1 MAKVITQHRRGTTA
15 EWEQSSV
22 VVADGELIIEIC
34 DDGSRKTKIGDGV
47 HTFADLPYTTAQ
59 LESDIELLSTRLD
72 NVIRSDEADGSITED
87 DHARL
92 VSLASEVADIR
103 VGYDK
108 TVYQTAGD
116 AVRDLGEQFAKFKN
130 AEAIDGLH
138 YEDNMLYLTANGGQ
152 VLENTGVEIIGGS
165 GGGEG
170 GGGSSNG
177 TVVTLKNMVTDADG
191 NKTTIINTIAD
202 AKLQLKFIFE
212 STIDGES
219 TGNGTCT
226 LTVNGITKVT
236 NYKINNG
243 SQSTLEIT
251 DYIAPGENTV
261 KLECTDAYGT
271 SRKLIYTVNVLE
283 LDLSSTFNSYIP
295 YTEDIDF
302 RYRITSL
309 LDTAEIYF
317 YVTPEGEER
326 RKLAQ
331 KTFTSSMSGKE
342 QQQIIPIASLPHGI
356 TTLEVYAEATQDG
369 NTLPSNVLKYDLII
383 TLENETAAMIAS
395 VLDVKEVNQGD
406 TVSIPYVVYDPV
418 HTETTVLLQTSVLE
432 GDDYVVKTTDKVTVG
447 RDMRLW
453 NTKNYPEGT
462 VKFSILYYDAYDED
476 GKPTGSLKAE
486 KHHIVLVNESL
497 VDVEAEENPVLYL
510 TSTDKSNDADNRAEW
525 KFGNISTTFTG
536 FNWKSNGWVQDS
548 ATTNNT
554 VLRINGG
561 ARATI
566 NYFPFAN
573 LDTALLN
580 HGMTFEF
587 EYAIRDLND
596 RNTSV
601 IRCCDENVITVTN
614 TVKNETTGEDITVTR
629 EETRI
634 VGIKA
639 LPDRVIFG
647 STQTNVTCHYKS
659 NERLRVSFV
668 IEQNNDDSSRFISA
682 YVDGTLTQVQNYAH
696 GSDSFNNNYN
706 IELGSDGCTLDV
718 YSIRIY
724 DRALTAREILNNTI
738 ADETNVGKQ
747 IEVFTDNDIYDSYG
761 RLSYEEVKTRIP
773 TVTFIGAMP
782 TYKGDKRVVKMDFV
796 NPFDHSRDFSNVYGG
811 PIDVEIDVQGTS
823 SQYYVR
829 KNWKVKLK
837 KKDKTT
843 GENIFNHDA
852 YQHMKDEVPAKVF
865 CLKVDYAEG
874 TGTHNTQNAN
884 FAETLYEGKV
894 PAQYDDERVR
904 TTVTGFPIAIFE
916 RATATSDP
924 IFSSKGNFNFDKDA
938 EEAFGFTDDYDV
950 ECWEFCNNVH
960 DTTKFLTTIDPIDWS
975 ENFEPRCYYP
985 KYANKVDFDRVED
998 LQEKKDAENST
1009 ITAAETAE
1017 LNQLR
1022 QTAIARFKRMHDWV
1036 ASTKNNVDKFRS
1048 EFTKYFNLEYA
1059 LVYYI
1064 YTFVGLM
1071 TDQRAKNMFL
1081 TYWGKRVL
1089 VNENTRTWWI
1099 EDVDSKILANEAPPT
1114 PTVGADGVEYF
1125 NVDGKQVQAGSWY
1138 PYLYDNDTCFGI
1150 DNSGNLVFDYYHEDV
1165 DTFEGATWNSDTK
1178 TWTGG
1183 QKLVYNGQQSILW
1196 DNFRQAFSNEI
1207 KEKYATLRSA
1217 KKLTY
1222 DALYNQFITEGSEH
1236 YSASIYNEDAEF
1248 KYLCMARP
1256 KGNGTNEDGSWKAP
1270 DVSNLYQVKGDGKH
1284 HLKYFLEN
1292 RFKYCDSKWH
1302 AGDYSTDIIY
1312 LRINGT
1318 TAGAENDTVVEGGAA
1333 EGTHEGYSSTIK
1345 VTPFSSMYCGV
1356 QYGAGSSVQKHRCN
1370 VDEEAE
1376 FSYTGG
1382 TPNDLETT
1390 IFGASELASIGDI
1403 SNLFVSRLEF
1413 RTPNKLRELK
1423 IGSSAAG
1430 YQNTALKAL
1439 SLNNL
1444 PLLQKLDI
1452 TNCSALTGD
1461 IDCSAC
1467 TNIQEVNALGANSL
1481 SGVKLSN
1488 GGYVKKLYLP
1498 ASISSLN
1505 LKSQHDLKFDGT
1517 FTYAQGYGFGIGS
1530 ATAIDCTNIQD
1541 LVIYD
1546 CPNVDASLIFNTCI
1560 QNEAGKLRA
1569 VRINNLT
1576 LEADDWTDIR
1586 KFYLPKESDV
1596 GLEDTVGTSYFVK
1609 DGVYYKK
1616 VLNSTPINTGI
1627 PASAGYG
1634 YGLSGINSNDIKVDE
1649 IYLSGVCT
1657 LNQDMSGA
1665 DMAELV
1671 KYLPY
1676 LEFRTGEKEGGG
1688 NYSITSVVTF
1698 MNNAGTEVLE
1708 EVTVSSTST
1717 VDVTCP
1723 DPIASGKI
1731 TAEEL
1736 TIDSTIKYSYAHS
1749 GWSINP
1755 TTDVIDGIPS
1765 RKPQPG
1771 ALTNIVGNRTLYPTY
1786 TANIRYYPLEFY
1798 NEEGTT
1804 LLYREESVKYFESDS
1819 DYVIYPNLDPEKEN
1833 VDDPTIYPFS
1843 GWNPAPCI
1851 TPENLALN
1859 NNELVKVYAVFKTID
1874 EQWEIPNINEINY
1887 SLSGSNMSIT
1897 GRTDSWADDPNVF
1910 VRIPNTFL
1918 VGGTNYTTTSLTG
1931 FHDFDTLRWMNIPD
1945 SLTALPP
1952 TSVTGGQRGAF
1963 ENCPILEQVNISKG
1977 VKDLGAHTFANCPKL
1992 TNILYDAK
2000 KADGS
2005 NWDDLVFTGA
2015 GNGKL
2020 RLTISEN
2027 VEELPTYGIAS
2038 TSSSRAKIDKLIWS
2052 NNNKCYSIGNSCFT
2066 YTDINKSQVITG
2078 YDENDDPIYSN
2089 ENVFT
2094 LPEGLRTI
2102 SDYAFAGSS
2111 CPLSKIH
2118 FPSTLTSI
2126 SPNAFEKWTNL
2137 TEFNIPHGTLLEPGA
2152 FTGCSNIINI
2162 DTSESTRYDFQ
2173 SGCLTIPEDDT
2184 LVLATKSYEGIPS
2197 GITIL
2202 ANNSFDALSSLTSID
2217 LNGVTTVGQQTFRDC
2232 PNLTSVTM
2240 TNNTVQSL
2248 GNQAF
2253 YNCINLS
2260 TVTLSTNISEIP
2272 AYAFYGTKLST
2283 LNIPYSVK
2291 KISEA
2296 AFRLNTNLTSVSFD
2310 AGSNCTELGAQ
2321 AFSKCSSLTGITLP
2335 SGITKIDD
2343 RAFEECTNLQTIT
2356 LPNQLK
2362 RIYGGT
2368 FNKCSSLRKI
2378 TIPDNVTQIS
2388 TTNSYGTVFDGA
2400 FNNCLVLTE
2409 VTLGSGLTASS
2420 IADNT
2425 FSGCVNLLTIKTKL
2439 SQSAFGEVPAN
2450 KWGATNATISYNA

>member
-59 LESDIELLSTRLD
+59 LEENIELLSTRLD
-72 NVIRSDEADGSITED
+72 NVIRNDEADGSLTED

-92 VSLASEVADIR
+92 VSLAAEVADIR

-108 TVYQTAGD
+108 AIYQTAGD
-116 AVRDLGEQFAKFKN
+116 AVRDLGEQFDKFKN

-165 GGGEG
+165 GGGD

-191 NKTTIINTIAD
+191 NKTTIIDTIAD

-226 LTVNGITKVT
+226 VTVNGITKVT

-243 SQSTLEIT
+243 SQTTIEIT

-261 KLECTDAYGT
+261 KVECTDAYGT

-283 LDLSSTFNSYIP
+283 LDLSSTFNAYIP

-302 RYRITSL
+302 RYRVTSL
-309 LDTAEIYF
+309 LDSAEIYF
-317 YVTPEGEER
+317 YVTPVGESR
-326 RKLAQ
+326 RLLAQ

-342 QQQIIPIASLPHGI
+342 QQQIIPIAGLPHGI

-369 NTLPSNVLKYDLII
+369 SILPSNVLKYDLII

-395 VLDVKEVNQGD
+395 VLDVTEVNQGD
-406 TVSIPYVVYDPV
+406 TISIPYVVYDPS
-418 HTETTVLLQTSVLE
+418 HPETTVLLQTSVLDGE
-432 GDDYVVKTTDKVTVG
+432 DYVVKTTSKSTVG

-462 VKFSILYYDAYDED
+462 VRFSILYYDAYDENNN
-476 GKPTGSLKAE
+476 PTGALKAE
-486 KHHIVLVNESL
+486 KHHIVQVNESL

-525 KFGNISTTFTG
+525 KFGSISTTFTG

-561 ARATI
+561 ARAVI

-573 LDTALLN
+573 LDANLLN

-587 EYAIRDLND
+587 EYAIRDLSD

-601 IRCCDENVITVTN
+601 IRCCDENIITVTD

-629 EETRI
+629 QETRI
-634 VGIKA
+634 TGIKA
-639 LPDRVIFG
+639 LPDKVIFG
-647 STQTNVTCHYKS
+647 STQTNVTCHYKA

-682 YVDGTLTQVQNYAH
+682 YVDGTLTQVQNYTS

-796 NPFDHSRDFSNVYGG
+796 NPFDHSRDFSSVYGG

-843 GENIFNHDA
+843 DEYIFNHDA

-894 PAQYDDERVR
+894 PAQYEDARVR

-916 RATATSDP
+916 RATETSDP

-960 DTTKFLTTIDPIDWS
+960 DTTKFLTTIDPIDWA

-998 LQEKKDAENST
+998 LQDKKDAENST

-1036 ASTKNNVDKFRS
+1036 ASTKGDVDKFKD

-1059 LVYYI
+1059 LIYYI

-1081 TYWGKRVL
+1081 TYWGKRVYI
-1089 VNENTRTWWI
+1089 NETTKTWWI
-1099 EDVDSKILANEAPPT
+1099 DDVDSKILANEAAPKPE
-1114 PTVGADGVEYF
+1114 VDEDDGVEYF
-1125 NVDGKQVQAGSWY
+1125 NVDGKHVQAGAWY

-1165 DTFEGATWNSDTK
+1165 DTFEGASWNPSTK

-1183 QKLVYNGQQSILW
+1183 QKLVYNGQQSVLW

-1207 KEKYATLRSA
+1207 KEKYGTLRSG

-1222 DALYNQFITEGSEH
+1222 DALYNQFIEEGSEH

-1318 TAGAENDTVVEGGAA
+1318 EAGAENDQIVQGGAA
-1333 EGTHEGYSSTIK
+1333 EGTHDGYSSTIK

-1356 QYGAGSSVQKHRCN
+1356 QYGAGSSVQKQRCN
-1370 VDEEAE
+1370 VDETAE
-1376 FSYTGG
+1376 FSYVGG

-1430 YQNTALKAL
+1430 YKNTALKAL

-1452 TNCSALTGD
+1452 TNCSALAGD

-1517 FTYAQGYGFGIGS
+1517 FEYDEGYGFGIGS
-1530 ATAIDCTNIQD
+1530 ATGIDCTNIQD

-1546 CPNVDASLIFNTCI
+1546 CPNVDATLIFNTCI
-1560 QNEAGKLRA
+1560 QNENSKLRA

-1576 LEADDWTDIR
+1576 LEADDWTNIR

-1596 GLEDTVGTSYFVK
+1596 GLEETVGTSYFVK

-1634 YGLSGINSNDIKVDE
+1634 YGLGGINASDIKVDE

-1698 MNNAGTEVLE
+1698 MNNDGTEVLE

-1723 DPIASGKI
+1723 DPITSGKI
-1731 TAEEL
+1731 TEDEL
-1736 TIDSTIKYSYAHS
+1736 AIDSIIKYSYAHS

-1755 TTDVIDGIPS
+1755 TTDVVDGIPA
-1765 RKPQPG
+1765 RKPQPT
-1771 ALTNIVGNRTLYPTY
+1771 ALTDIVGNRTLYPTY

-1819 DYVIYPNLDPEKEN
+1819 DYAVYPY
-1833 VDDPTIYPFS
+1833 DDPQKEGVEDPSIYPFS
-1843 GWNPAPCI
+1843 AWSPAPRI
-1851 TPENLALN
+1851 TEENLALN
-1859 NNELVKVYAVFKTID
+1859 DNQLVKVYAVFKTID
-1874 EQWEIPNINEINY
+1874 DQWEIPNINEIQY
-1887 SLSGSNMSIT
+1887 TLSGSKISIT

-1910 VRIPNTFL
+1910 VRIPDTFTIS
-1918 VGGTNYTTTSLTG
+1918 GTGYRTTSLTG
-1931 FHDFDTLRWMNIPD
+1931 FNNFDTLRWMELPN
-1945 SLTALPP
+1945 SLTDLPE
-1952 TSVTGGQRGAF
+1952 TSVDGGQRGAF
-1963 ENCPILEQVNISKG
+1963 ENCPELEQINIPQG
-1977 VKDLGAHTFANCPKL
+1977 MKDLGIHTFANCPKL

-2000 KADGS
+2000 QASTNK
-2005 NWDDLVFTGA
+2005 WDDAVFTGA

-2020 RLTISEN
+2020 QLTISEN
-2027 VEELPTYGIAS
+2027 VEQLPSYGIAS
-2038 TSSSRAKIDKLIWS
+2038 TSSTPTVLDKLIWS
-2052 NNNKCYSIGNSCFT
+2052 KNNSCYSIALACFENT
-2066 YTDINKSQVITG
+2066 TINRSQVITG
-2078 YDENDDPIYSN
+2078 EDESGNPIYSD
-2089 ENVFT
+2089 EEVFT

-2102 SDYAFAGSS
+2102 SGHAFAKVT
-2111 CPLSKIH
+2111 CPLTKVH
-2118 FPSTLTSI
+2118 FPSTLTTIGDS
-2126 SPNAFEKWTNL
+2126 AFEKWTNL
-2137 TEFNIPHGTLLEPGA
+2137 EEFNLPASTDISPGA
-2152 FTGCSNIINI
+2152 FTGCSNITNI
-2162 DTSESTRYDFQ
+2162 DTSESNKYKFEN
-2173 SGCLTIPEDDT
+2173 GCLTINDNT
-2184 LVLATKSYEGIPS
+2184 LVLATKSYESIPD
-2197 GITIL
+2197 GVTIL
-2202 ANNSFDALSSLTSID
+2202 ANNSFDAHSLTSID
-2217 LNGVTTVGQQTFRDC
+2217 LNGITSVGQEAFREC
-2232 PNLTSVTM
+2232 PNLTSVLM
-2240 TNNTVQSL
+2240 TNNTVQSI
-2248 GNQAF
+2248 GSQAF
-2253 YNCINLS
+2253 YNCINLAHVS
-2260 TVTLSTNISEIP
+2260 LSTNISEIP
-2272 AYAFYGTKLST
+2272 TNAFTGTKLST
-2283 LNIPYSVK
+2283 VTIPYSVT
-2291 KISEA
+2291 KIREA
-2296 AFRLNTNLTSVSFD
+2296 AFRSNRSLQTVTFNT
-2310 AGSNCTELGAQ
+2310 GSNCNELGAQ
-2321 AFSKCSSLTGITLP
+2321 AFSQCSSLTSITLP
-2335 SGITKIDD
+2335 SGIVKIGDK
-2343 RAFEECTNLQTIT
+2343 AFEQCTKLESIV
-2356 LPNQLK
+2356 LPDQLK
-2362 RIYGGT
+2362 QIYGGT
-2368 FNKCSSLRKI
+2368 FNQCSSLRNV
-2378 TIPDNVTQIS
+2378 TIPNNVTQILS
-2388 TTNSYGTVFDGA
+2388 TNVNGTQVEGA
-2400 FNNCLVLTE
+2400 FNNCLILTS
-2409 VTLGSGLTASS
+2409 VTLGSGLTADA
-2420 IADNT
+2420 IASNA
-2425 FSGCVNLLTIKTKL
+2425 FNGCVNLVEIKTKL
-2439 SQSAFGEVPAN
+2439 SEADFGAVPAN
-2450 KWGATNATISYNA
+2450 KWGATNATITYNA